1 MLDMEQGQV
10 QEGVVRTGELAG
22 KKKHWASKLH
32 NCVYVTHYNTGVL
45 RRAHAQ

>member
-22 KKKHWASKLH
+22 KKNIGLP
-32 NCVYVTHYNTGVL
+32 NFITVCM
-45 RRAHAQ
+45 